1 MKEQQ
6 GLFGQRMQMTESI
19 GLTIASLEAY
29 GPTHRHWCV
38 AWSGGKDSTALLTL
52 VVYLILAKKI
62 RAPLTLTVLY
72 ADTRLEIL
80 PLWVAAARIRQE
92 LEEVSV
98 ELAILGCMLDVRVV
112 MAPLDDRFMVYML
125 GRGVPPPNNRFRWC
139 TPRIKVQPMIEALAA
154 LRAETGEKILVLT
167 GVRVGESAARDDRIA
182 LSCSKDGA
190 ECGQGWYQE
199 TIPEAVADTLAPI
212 LHWRV
217 CHVWEWLKS
226 WAPTVAFGDWTTE
239 PLADAYGGDEAE
251 EINAR
256 TGCVGCN
263 LVAVDKGLETSI
275 RNPTWSYLAPL
286 RGIKALWGEILQPLK
301 RLRKPGGERTKAGKL
316 AAKQQRLG
324 PLTFETRRFA
334 LARILAIQAEV
345 NAAADLR
352 RRPRVDILNP
362 EEVARIEELIAIGTW
377 PDGWEGTEPT
387 GDVELDK
394 HNRDGSVQPLLL
406 RTVTTTIVE
415 GKV

>member
-1 MKEQQ
+1 MKEQF

-19 GLTIASLEAY
+19 DLTITSLEAY

-52 VVYLILAKKI
+52 VVYLIRAKKVL
-62 RAPLTLTVLY
+62 APQTLTVLY

-80 PLWVAAARIRQE
+80 PLWVAAVRIREELQE
-92 LEEVSV
+92 LHDELSV
-98 ELAILGCMLDVRVV
+98 LDCRLSIRVV

-139 TPRIKVQPMIEALAA
+139 TPRIKVQPMIDALAA
-154 LRAETGEKILVLT
+154 LRAETGEKILMLT
-167 GVRVGESAARDDRIA
+167 GVRIGESAARDDRIA

-199 TIPEAVADTLAPI
+199 TIPGAVADTLAPI

-217 CHVWEWLKS
+217 CHVWEWLKH

-256 TGCVGCN
+256 TGCIGCN
-263 LVAVDKGLETSI
+263 LVEVDKGLETTI
-275 RNPTWSYLAPL
+275 CNPYYSYVAPL
-286 RGIKALWGEILQPLK
+286 RGIKKLWTEILRPPM
-301 RLRKPGGERTKAGKL
+301 RLRKPGGERTKTGAL

-324 PLTFETRRFA
+324 PLTFATRRFA
-334 LARILAIQAEV
+334 LARILQIQAEV
-345 NAAADLR
+345 NDAAERLG
-352 RRPRVDILNP
+352 RPRVDILNA
-362 EEVARIEELIAIGTW
+362 EEVARIEALIALETW
-377 PDGWEGTEPT
+377 PDGWGGDEPT
-387 GDVELDK
+387 GDVELDQY
-394 HNRDGSVQPLLL
+394 NRDGSVQPMLL
-406 RTVTTTIVE
+406 RTIAT
-415 GKV
+415 KVAT